1 MKKVNINVVEFQ
13 EIAKVGSF
21 NNIEINIWTNDPGVI
36 PCFRF
41 KDLSNNNEGC
51 IQLPQADYFVY
62 DKYNAVLNPS
72 QKIELL
78 NFLKSDFDKSSR
90 FVGTNWDYLILMWNM
105 NNPTRQMDEDIKMPD
120 YLKL

>member
-1 MKKVNINVVEFQ
+1 MKKVNINVVELR

-21 NNIEINIWTNDPGVI
+21 NNIEINIWTNEQGAI
-36 PCFRF
+36 PSFHF
-41 KDLSNNNEGC
+41 KDLNNNNEGC
-51 IQLPQADYFVY
+51 IQLLQADYFAN

-72 QKIELL
+72 QKIELM

-90 FVGTNWDYLILMWNM
+90 FTGINWDFLILMWNM
-105 NNPTRQMDEDIKMPD
+105 NNPTRQMDEDLKMPD